1 MAIAIG
7 DYIQFKDYAGTFVT
21 NNLTI
26 QRNGHKI
33 QGDTADSSITS
44 NRASHISLC

>member
-1 MAIAIG
+1 MVNN
-7 DYIQFKDYAGTFVT
+7 YIQFKDYAGTFDPA
-21 NNLTI
+21 NNLT

-44 NRASHISLC
+44 NRAV